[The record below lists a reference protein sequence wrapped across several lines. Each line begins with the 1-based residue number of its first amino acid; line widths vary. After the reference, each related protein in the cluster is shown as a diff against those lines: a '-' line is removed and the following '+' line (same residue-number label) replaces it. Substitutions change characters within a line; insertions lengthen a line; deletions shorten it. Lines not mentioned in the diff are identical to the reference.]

1 MTHENSTDEKSFR
14 RILARNV
21 ALPLGVGVLGAMLF
35 VALISYLLYVLSWV
49 EHTDIVIS
57 NANDGLRLSV
67 DQESGLRGYLISGNA
82 AFLQPYE
89 QARPR
94 IRAAMAGLREM
105 VRTTRPRWSACAPSK
120 RCRRSGIASPRR

>member
-1 MTHENSTDEKSFR
+1 MG
-14 RILARNV
+14 V
-21 ALPLGVGVLGAMLF
+21 AGAALF

-49 EHTDIVIS
+49 EHTDQVIS

-67 DQESGLRGYLISGNA
+67 DQESGMRGYLISGNA

-94 IRAAMAGLREM
+94 IKAAMEGLREL
-105 VRTTRPRWSACAPSK
+105 VADNPPRSSGCAPSK
-120 RCRRSGIASPRR
+120 PCRPSGTASPPR